1 MNSKLCIR
9 MVVLGASTVALLYAG
24 LAGGQT
30 PPSTTSTVE
39 PLQEVVVT
47 GSHLGRTDTE
57 AAPLQV
63 ITAEEMQQSGFT
75 STQDVLHNL
84 TANGQ
89 GTLGQNFTG
98 NIAVG
103 GSAIA
108 LRGLN
113 AQSTLV
119 LIDGHRTAPFPI
131 GDDGYRPFVDV
142 SNLPFAAI
150 DRIEVLKDGA
160 SAIYGSDAIAG
171 VVNIILKKSYEG
183 ASVSADSGV
192 SKYGDGSQ
200 FHVSGIWGVGNLES
214 DGHNF
219 YLSAEFRKQ
228 NVIRYDDRPD
238 SIFTQ
243 TDFTPTGGINV
254 TPGVSNILN
263 GGLPASATGY
273 ITNANGK
280 IVGFMPGCNST
291 EFAAN
296 ECTFRDTWDE
306 IQPPTTNT
314 NVVGRFTTKLADD
327 WQVVTEG
334 GFFRSTSE
342 LEFAPPGSY
351 SGGYQGVASAP
362 GVPPTLVAPVP
373 PITIPDTNPTF
384 PSGTGLTSGILHYT
398 LLNLGPSSKE
408 TDARTYRAVV
418 DLDGQAGGWK
428 IESSVG
434 YTEVDL
440 GLTYLNEVD
449 PTNLQ
454 IALNSTTNPFLV
466 GQPNNAAVN
475 SFISPPATTEDTSN
489 LIFGHVGASREL
501 ASLSGGPL
509 GLALG
514 ADYFTRN
521 QHTVSPSLVAE
532 GLQSGYNIYT
542 IGTQQVGAGYAELD
556 APVAKTFDIDAAA
569 RYDHYNL
576 SGGKAS
582 PKIEMK
588 FTPIPQFALR
598 GTAAKGFRAPGPG
611 ENGTAGQSIIEG
623 NTTDPILCPN
633 PANPTAAGNF
643 VGQCSRQ
650 LAGLQTTNPNLRPE
664 VSTQF
669 TVGMIA
675 NPVHDFSATLD
686 FWSIKIEDQIVPLG
700 TTTIVRGTSLAP
712 LLQYQANGST
722 ELVAPPVSPIAYE
735 QFTYIN
741 DNTTKTTGFDLGLQ
755 YQHDFG
761 GYVFTSK
768 GTWSYTETYDVTID
782 GVTYHL
788 AGTHGPFFY
797 SSDTGNPRSR
807 FDWANTLAHN
817 RWSFTATV
825 DYIGPFSVTDPSSVG
840 FGTPAQNTC
849 LEALTNQG
857 GAAGTDYANVLAS
870 GKVPAATS
878 CNVASFTTLNLYGR
892 YNFSEHFNV
901 HVSATNAL
909 NAKAPLDWATY
920 GGGQSY
926 GLVPWNPSFH
936 LQGAIGAFYMLGAT
950 YTF

>member
-1 MNSKLCIR
+1 MKTKLYAGWL
-9 MVVLGASTVALLYAG
+9 VLGAGAVVLLVSRTAEAQAPPPVSGAEG
-24 LAGGQT
+24 L
-30 PPSTTSTVE
+30 P
-39 PLQEVVVT
+39 EVVVT
-47 GSHLGRTDTE
+47 GSHLQRTDTE

-63 ITAEEMQQSGFT
+63 ITAEDMRQSGLT

-89 GTLGQNFTG
+89 GTLGQSFQG

-119 LIDGHRTAPFPI
+119 LIDGHRTAPYPI
-131 GDDGYRPFVDV
+131 GDDGYRPFVDI

-150 DRIEVLKDGA
+150 ERIEILKDGA

-183 ASVSADSGV
+183 ASISADGGLS
-192 SKYGDGSQ
+192 SHGDGSQ
-200 FHVSGIWGVGNLES
+200 FHLSGIWGLGNLDS

-219 YLSAEFRKQ
+219 YVSAEYRKQ
-228 NVIRYDDRPD
+228 NVIRYDDRPG
-238 SIFTQ
+238 IFTQ
-243 TDFTPTGGINV
+243 TDFTSTGGINT

-263 GGLPASATGY
+263 GGLPGSATGY
-273 ITNANGK
+273 ITNPATGA
-280 IVGFMPGCNST
+280 IAGFMPGCNSK

-296 ECTFRDTWDE
+296 ECVYHDTWDE

-314 NVVGRFTTKLADD
+314 NIVGRFTTKLAND

-334 GFFRSTSE
+334 GYFRSTSE
-342 LEFAPPGSY
+342 LTFAPSGSF
-351 SGGYQGVASAP
+351 SNGYQGVASAP
-362 GVPPTLVAPVP
+362 GVPPTLVTPVP

-384 PSGTGLTSGILHYT
+384 PTGTGLTSGVLHYT
-398 LLNLGPSSKE
+398 MLDVGPVTKL
-408 TDARTYRAVV
+408 TDAQTYRAVV
-418 DLDGQAGGWK
+418 DLNGKAAGWN

-440 GLTYLNEVD
+440 ALTYLNEFD

-454 IALNSTTNPFLV
+454 AALNSTTDPFLV
-466 GQPNNAAVN
+466 GQANSAAVLN
-475 SFISPPATTEDTSN
+475 FVSPRAETEDTSN
-489 LIFGHVGASREL
+489 LIFGHVGATREL

-521 QHTVSPSLVAE
+521 QHTVSPELVAE

-542 IGTQQVGAGYAELD
+542 VGSQQVGAGYAEID
-556 APVAKTFDIDAAA
+556 APVTKSLDIDAAA

-582 PKIEMK
+582 PKIEAK
-588 FTPIPQFALR
+588 FAPIPQFALR

-611 ENGTAGQSIIEG
+611 ENGNAGQSIIEG
-623 NTTDPILCPN
+623 NVSDPILCPN
-633 PANPTAAGNF
+633 PGNPTAAGNF
-643 VGQCSRQ
+643 VGQCVKG
-650 LAGLQTTNPNLRPE
+650 LAGLQATNPNLKPE

-675 NPVHDFSATLD
+675 HPFPDFSATLD

-700 TTTIVRGTSLAP
+700 TTTTVRGTSLAP
-712 LLQYQANGST
+712 LPQYQANGST
-722 ELVAPPVSPIAYE
+722 ALVAPPVSPIAYE

-741 DNTTKTTGFDLGLQ
+741 DNTTKTTGFDVGLQ

-761 GYVFTSK
+761 GYRFTSH

-807 FDWANTLAHN
+807 FDWANTLAYKK
-817 RWSFTATV
+817 WSLTATV
-825 DYIGPFSVTDPSSVG
+825 DYIGPFSVTDPSAVG
-840 FGTPAQNTC
+840 FGTPPQNTC
-849 LEALTNQG
+849 LLALTNQG
-857 GAAGTDYANVLAS
+857 GQAAFDYPNVLAS

-878 CNVASFTTLNLYGR
+878 CNVASFTTLSLYGS
-892 YNFSEHFNV
+892 YNISSHFNF
-901 HVSATNAL
+901 HVSATNVL
-909 NAKAPLDWATY
+909 NAKAPLDWAGY
-920 GGGQSY
+920 GGINAPWDPSY
-926 GLVPWNPSFH
+926 H
-936 LQGAIGAFYMLGAT
+936 MQGAIGAFYMVGVT
-950 YTF
+950 YTL

>member
-1 MNSKLCIR
+1 MKSELCIR
-9 MVVLGASTVALLYAG
+9 AFIFLGIGAVALADAG
-24 LAGGQT
+24 LASAQTAPPTSGGA
-30 PPSTTSTVE
+30 
-39 PLQEVVVT
+39 PLQEVLVT
-47 GSHLGRTDTE
+47 GSHLQRTDTE

-84 TANGQ
+84 SANGQ
-89 GTLGQNFTG
+89 GTLGQSFQG
-98 NIAVG
+98 NIAAG
-103 GSAIA
+103 ASAIA

-131 GDDGYRPFVDV
+131 GDDGYRPFVDI

-150 DRIEVLKDGA
+150 DRIEILKDGA

-183 ASVSADSGV
+183 ASISADGGLS
-192 SKYGDGSQ
+192 SHGDGSQ
-200 FHVSGIWGVGNLES
+200 FHVYGIWGLGNLDS

-219 YLSAEFRKQ
+219 YLSAEYRKQ
-228 NVIRYDDRPD
+228 NVIRYYDRPG
-238 SIFTQ
+238 IFTQ
-243 TDFTPTGGINV
+243 TDFTSTGGINT

-263 GGLPASATGY
+263 GGHPGSATGY
-273 ITNANGK
+273 ITNPATGA
-280 IVGFMPGCNST
+280 IAGFMPGCNAT
-291 EFAAN
+291 QFAAN
-296 ECTFRDTWDE
+296 ECVYHDTWDE

-314 NVVGRFTTKLADD
+314 NVVGRFTTKLAND

-334 GFFRSTSE
+334 GYFRSTSQ
-342 LEFAPPGSY
+342 LVYAPSGSF

-362 GVPPTLVAPVP
+362 GVPPTLVPFVP
-373 PITIPDTNPTF
+373 PMTIPDTNPTF
-384 PSGTGLTSGILHYT
+384 PSGTGLTSGTLHYT
-398 LLNLGPSSKE
+398 MFNVGFVTKL
-408 TDARTYRAVV
+408 TDAQTYRAVV
-418 DLDGQAGGWK
+418 DLNGKVGGWN

-440 GLTYLNEVD
+440 ALKYLNEIN

-454 IALNSTTNPFLV
+454 TALNSTTDPFLV
-466 GQPNNAAVN
+466 GQPNSAAVLN
-475 SFISPPATTEDTSN
+475 FISPQAQTVDTSN
-489 LIFGHVGASREL
+489 LIFAHAGASREL

-514 ADYFTRN
+514 VDYFTRN
-521 QHTVSPSLVAE
+521 QHTVSPDQVAE
-532 GLQSGYNIYT
+532 GLQAGYNIYT
-542 IGTQQVGAGYAELD
+542 IGAQTVGAGYAEID
-556 APVAKTFDIDAAA
+556 APLAKTLDIDVAA

-576 SGGKAS
+576 SGGKVS
-582 PKIEMK
+582 PKLEIK

-611 ENGTAGQSIIEG
+611 ENGNAGQSIIEG
-623 NTTDPILCPN
+623 NVTDPVLCPN
-633 PANPTAAGNF
+633 PSNPTAAGNF
-643 VGQCSRQ
+643 VGECVKN
-650 LAGLQTTNPNLRPE
+650 LAGLQATNPNLKPE
-664 VSTQF
+664 TSTQF
-669 TVGMIA
+669 TVGMIV
-675 NPVHDFSATLD
+675 NPIRDFSATLD

-722 ELVAPPVSPIAYE
+722 ALVTPPVSPIAYE

-755 YQHDFG
+755 YQHEFG
-761 GYVFTSK
+761 AYEFTSR

-807 FDWANTLAHN
+807 FSWANTVA
-817 RWSFTATV
+817 RSSWSVTATV
-825 DYIGPFSVTDPSSVG
+825 DYIGSFNVTDPSAVG
-840 FGTPAQNTC
+840 FGTPPQDTC
-849 LEALTNQG
+849 LLALTNQG
-857 GAAGTDYANVLAS
+857 GQASFDYPNVLAS

-878 CNVASFTTLNLYGR
+878 CNVASFTTLNLFGS
-892 YNFSEHFNV
+892 YNVSNHFNV
-901 HVSATNAL
+901 HVSATNVL

-920 GGGQSY
+920 GGINA
-926 GLVPWNPSFH
+926 PWNPSFH
-936 LQGAIGAFYMLGAT
+936 LQGAIGPFYMLGVT
-950 YTF
+950 YTL